1 MAKKKEEKW
10 IQKAIK
16 KPGAF
21 KEYCKRKGYK
31 GVTEKC
37 IQEALKSPDPKTRAR
52 ARLAKTLKK
61 LAKRRKK

>member
-1 MAKKKEEKW
+1 MSKNKW

-21 KEYCKRKGYK
+21 TAYCKRKGYK

-37 IQEALKSPDPKTRAR
+37 IEEGLKSRNKKTRAR
-52 ARLAKTLKK
+52 ARLAKTLRR
-61 LAKRRKK
+61 LRRKRA